1 MKQCT
6 VKVGM
11 SVAYRSCFG
20 SGSQSTAKIESIE
33 LCETEHEKDGIPVD
47 SVDSDDLYRC
57 CIGLDNDSWCYGSQI
72 DRIID

>member
-1 MKQCT
+1 MTHCT

-11 SVAYRSCFG
+11 TVAYRSCFG

-47 SVDSDDLYRC
+47 SDDLYRC
-57 CIGLDNDSWCYGSQI
+57 CICLDNDSWCYGYQI
-72 DRIID
+72 DSIID